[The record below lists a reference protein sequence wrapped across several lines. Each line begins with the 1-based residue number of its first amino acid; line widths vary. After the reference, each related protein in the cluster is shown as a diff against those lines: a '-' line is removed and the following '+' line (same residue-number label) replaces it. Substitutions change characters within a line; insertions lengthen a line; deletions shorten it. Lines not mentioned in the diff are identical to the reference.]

1 MSVKQYE
8 KFYPLFTNTSGDH
21 RSDFFLSELKH
32 AANKSRI
39 ASGRANYAASD
50 LEIKDATHPSFIAR
64 YFDNKEGIND
74 DKVHPAWTRFVAS
87 VITQR
92 ADNTGDAKVLDI
104 IRSVANPKA
113 GSVEELVQLLL
124 SKLLAEVKDNK
135 SADIKGN
142 PSNWG
147 SAFTYKFKD
156 VTDLATELAS
166 VIDNAVVPT
175 TDVKKLTDFLA
186 LTAYADNEIK
196 KVKGLVPLSAVSF
209 NVGSSNLTGPYADI
223 EALSNDV
230 TTKNTGSTSTEAKRA
245 GLEIIKSIQ
254 KFIKESRTFSYKL
267 NEFFVKRVLADAAE
281 GPVPSGE
288 SSWFSE
294 QDDVPKEYKYYRKS
308 DGRLYMKDP
317 NGVEHTVDSK
327 SDAVLKLSVDA
338 KCIGTGFSEHGGKGC
353 GDYLQECL
361 EGGDVSQCKEFLKTK
376 DFWINAE
383 AEVNSMLPPIALKT
397 LKAFEFDKE
406 EYVDETAGRKL
417 YRVISYTQW
426 ITKLAKMVGASST
439 SKLSEPEYKNIAA
452 NDKLQ
457 GYLEMLVKKVNTNPG
472 ILNKDY
478 TGSTDAN
485 MINNPNAFNGTRLNK
500 MGLSPRYPAHV
511 TDPSSFERLRVA
523 QQDVSNRVRLSVGLS
538 NTTATPFTLVLTG
551 GSGIENNEQY
561 LADASKQL
569 HAVLGRQYLNL
580 VARLDSRGKKIA
592 AEDDKKIT
600 KLIDELKQKETKL
613 VKLVLMTEKYA
624 SLLEVHGQHD
634 PAGVI
639 TIDHLKEFVDQ
650 RNQYFQRVSKKQ
662 SDLISIIKSISEALN
677 KDTPKEDKKTESK
690 TSGLSIANLLG

>member
-8 KFYPLFTNTSGDH
+8 KFIPLFTSDNRDH

-32 AANKSRI
+32 AANKARI
-39 ASGRANYAASD
+39 ANSRANFASSD
-50 LEIKDATHPSFIAR
+50 LKLTDSTHPSIIAQ
-64 YFDNKEGIND
+64 FFVDKEGLND
-74 DKVHPAWTRFVAS
+74 DQVHPAWTRFAAAFANARNGKKQSDADAS
-87 VITQR
+87 
-92 ADNTGDAKVLDI
+92 GVLDI
-104 IRSVANPKA
+104 IKSVATPVA
-113 GSVEELVQLLL
+113 GSVDELVQLLL
-124 SKLLAEVKDNK
+124 RALLKEVKNG
-135 SADIKGN
+135 KGALIIGN
-142 PSNWG
+142 ASEWG
-147 SAFTYKFKD
+147 SAASFEFKNS
-156 VTDLATELAS
+156 TDIRAAISSFFDGSIVDSTKLGHVAEASLADL
-166 VIDNAVVPT
+166 
-175 TDVKKLTDFLA
+175 
-186 LTAYADNEIK
+186 
-196 KVKGLVPLSAVSF
+196 KGLVPDSVFKASTTTTVSGAADWSAA
-209 NVGSSNLTGPYADI
+209 SSAATTAGVTADLQKAVKAFI
-223 EALSNDV
+223 AGEKTFAY
-230 TTKNTGSTSTEAKRA
+230 KR
-245 GLEIIKSIQ
+245 
-254 KFIKESRTFSYKL
+254 
-267 NEFFVKRVLADAAE
+267 NEFFVKRILAEAAE
-281 GPVPSGE
+281 GPVPSGA

-294 QDDVPKEYKYYRKS
+294 QDDVPKEYTYYRKS

-327 SDAVLKLSVDA
+327 SDAVLKLSLDN
-338 KCIGTGFSEHGGKGC
+338 KCIGTGFSKHGSKTC

-361 EGGDVSQCKEFLKTK
+361 EGGDVGQCKEYLTDKN
-376 DFWINAE
+376 FWINAE
-383 AEVNSMLPPIALKT
+383 DEVKSMLPPIALKT

-426 ITKLAKMVGASST
+426 ITKLAKMVGASGS
-439 SKLSEPEYKNIAA
+439 SKLTEPEYKNIAA

-690 TSGLSIANLLG
+690 TSELSVANLLG

>member
-8 KFYPLFTNTSGDH
+8 KFIPLFTNKPDDH

-32 AANKSRI
+32 AANKARI
-39 ASGRANYAASD
+39 TAGGRANFAASD
-50 LEIKDATHPSFIAR
+50 LKLTDNTHPSIIAQ
-64 YFDNKEGIND
+64 FFVDKEGFD
-74 DKVHPAWTRFVAS
+74 DNKVHPAWTRFGAAFATARNGKKQSDADAS
-87 VITQR
+87 
-92 ADNTGDAKVLDI
+92 GVLNI
-104 IRSVANPKA
+104 IKSVATPVA
-113 GSVEELVQLLL
+113 GSVDELVQLLL
-124 SKLLAEVKDNK
+124 LALLKEVKDNK
-135 SADIKGN
+135 GAVITGN
-142 PSNWG
+142 PSEWG
-147 SAFTYKFKD
+147 SAASFEFKA
-156 VTDLATELAS
+156 DLATELAKNFDAS
-166 VIDNAVVPT
+166 ITDASKMGYLIGTLDNTKYGGIDTDKLIPAKLIANHPDGTVNKDT
-175 TDVKKLTDFLA
+175 TWASAFTSCGTDTTKKAQLAKLVTDFMA
-186 LTAYADNEIK
+186 SEKTFAY
-196 KVKGLVPLSAVSF
+196 
-209 NVGSSNLTGPYADI
+209 
-223 EALSNDV
+223 
-230 TTKNTGSTSTEAKRA
+230 KR
-245 GLEIIKSIQ
+245 
-254 KFIKESRTFSYKL
+254 
-267 NEFFVKRVLADAAE
+267 NEFFVKRILADAAE
-281 GPVPSGE
+281 GPVPSGA

-294 QDDVPKEYKYYRKS
+294 QDDVPKEYTYYRKS
-308 DGRLYMKDP
+308 DGRLYMKDT

-327 SDAVLKLSVDA
+327 SDAVLKLSLDN
-338 KCIGTGFSEHGGKGC
+338 KCIGTGFNEHNSKSC

-361 EGGDVSQCKEFLKTK
+361 EGGDVKQCKEYLTDKN
-376 DFWINAE
+376 FWINAE
-383 AEVNSMLPPIALKT
+383 DEVKSMLPPIALKT

-426 ITKLAKMVGASST
+426 ITKLAKMVGASTT
-439 SKLSEPEYKNIAA
+439 SKLDKPTFDSIAA

-457 GYLEMLVKKVNTNPG
+457 GYLEMLVKKVNSNPG

-592 AEDDKKIT
+592 ADDDKKIT

-690 TSGLSIANLLG
+690 TSELSIANLLG